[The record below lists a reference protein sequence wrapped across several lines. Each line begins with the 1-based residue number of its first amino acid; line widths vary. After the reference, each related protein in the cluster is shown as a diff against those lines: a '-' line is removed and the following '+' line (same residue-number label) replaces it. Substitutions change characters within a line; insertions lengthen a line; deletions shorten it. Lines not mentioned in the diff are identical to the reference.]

1 LIGEAI
7 ESLGVD
13 VGTNVEVARASNVS
27 MGISVG
33 VENVE
38 DGVSVTDEGGGV
50 LVVWVGKLQAGV
62 AMTHNKRTIQKR

>member
-50 LVVWVGKLQAGV
+50 LVVWLGKLQAGV
-62 AMTHNKRTIQKR
+62 TMTHNKRTIQKR